1 MTDQSVSILCG
12 TCRVAVEGPT
22 EPQDES
28 AYSCPFC
35 GNSDNFKN
43 VMASVKAFTE
53 EQMSR
58 SFDKM
63 ARDKF
68 RGSIVQVSSKPAP
81 KRFHPFITDLK
92 L

>member
-1 MTDQSVSILCG
+1 
-12 TCRVAVEGPT
+12 
-22 EPQDES
+22 
-28 AYSCPFC
+28 
-35 GNSDNFKN
+35 
-43 VMASVKAFTE
+43 MASVKAFTE

>member
-28 AYSCPFC
+28 AYSCPSC
-35 GNSDNFKN
+35 GNSGKFKN
-43 VMASVKAFTE
+43 VIASVKAFTE
-53 EQMSR
+53 EQMSH

-63 ARDKF
+63 ARDTF
-68 RGSIVQVSSKPAP
+68 RGSIVQVASKPTP
-81 KRFHPFITDLK
+81 KRFYPFITDMK